1 MSKFALYITAS
12 IALCFSSSLLAEP
25 TQYVTDELTTY
36 VYAGPDASRY
46 RISGSVSAGEA
57 VTGLGSQGQYSR
69 IMDQTGKKNW
79 ILTKQLVEQPSIKT
93 QVPDLQ
99 NRVKTLTDEL
109 NDINSTWDNKTADM
123 QTSIAQ
129 SGAVI
134 QDLQRENEQL
144 KSQLDAANKKLND
157 VSVQVDDKQRE
168 IILQWFMYGGGV
180 AGAGLLIGLILPHI
194 IPKRRKNRRWMN

>member
-46 RISGSVSAGEA
+46 RISGNVSAGEA
-57 VTGLGSQGQYSR
+57 VTVLESQGQYSR
-69 IMDQTGKKNW
+69 IMDQAGKKNW
-79 ILTKQLVEQPSIKT
+79 ILTKQLVNQPSIKT

-99 NRVKTLTDEL
+99 NKVKTLTDEL

-123 QTSIAQ
+123 QTNIAQ
-129 SGAVI
+129 SSAVI

>member
-57 VTGLGSQGQYSR
+57 VTVLESQGQYSR